1 MFQFRDIGS
10 QAPKIDVRAT
20 APLQTRTIPTVTHI
34 AILYPGAKSR
44 YKRKAA
50 MLSLAKSMA
59 IRFVASPI
67 QIHRRQVS
75 SISGVIEG
83 S

>member
-1 MFQFRDIGS
+1 MFQCREIGLHD
-10 QAPKIDVRAT
+10 PKIDVKAT
-20 APLQTRTIPTVTHI
+20 APLQTTTMATVIHI

-50 MLSLAKSMA
+50 ILSLAKSID

-67 QIHRRQVS
+67 QIHRRHV
-75 SISGVIEG
+75 
-83 S
+83 